1 MAKERKALEAPVP
14 DPGERTKTLIARREL
29 KMARSAHAYVRG
41 STERFY
47 EWIALDAGRNVP
59 SGPPVWIC
67 GDCHVGNLGP
77 IGRPVGEAV
86 VELRDL
92 DQTVIGNP
100 AHDVVRLA
108 LSLAMS
114 ARSSDLP
121 GVVTS
126 RMTED
131 LVAGYE
137 HAFAGDAPSE
147 KIDALPAPFQ
157 LVMKRAVRRTW
168 NRLFEERLGSKEPRI
183 PFGSRFWPLT
193 KTEKSAIEALV
204 STEAIRKLVMMLEH
218 RPDDA
223 TVTFMDAAFWVKG
236 CSSLGLWRAAVLVS
250 VTDGEKKKRHAT
262 PCLLDIKQAV
272 DASAPWAKGQ
282 QQDLDP
288 GERVLYGARK
298 LAPALGERMV
308 AANMID
314 RSVFVRELLPQDL
327 KVELDQISE
336 EDTRG
341 VAYYLGQVVGRAH
354 GRQLDEGARREWKHE
369 MASRRS
375 KRIDAPGWLWTSL
388 IELVSKHEG
397 AYLEHCRRYAL
408 PVEREKDGLP
418 TAAPEAAPF
427 RASTGHTAEAA
438 SAAGAADADPLS
450 DARADV
456 PEILTH
462 PSDLVT
468 TTSPS
473 GDRT

>member
-1 MAKERKALEAPVP
+1 MPKQRKPVDAPAP
-14 DPGERTKTLIARREL
+14 DPSERTKTLIARREL

-47 EWIALDAGRNVP
+47 EWIALDAGRSVP
-59 SGPPVWIC
+59 SGPAVWIC

-77 IGRPVGEAV
+77 IGRPVGAAV

-92 DQTVIGNP
+92 DQAVIGNP

-121 GVVTS
+121 GVITS

-137 HAFAGDAPSE
+137 QAFEGEAPSE
-147 KIDALPAPFQ
+147 KIDELPAPFR

-168 NRLFEERLGSKEPRI
+168 NRLFEERLGSKQPRI

-193 KTEKSAIEALV
+193 GTEKSAIEALV
-204 STEAIRKLVMMLEH
+204 STEAVRKLVLMLEH

-236 CSSLGLWRAAVLVS
+236 CSSLGLWRAAVLVRIE
-250 VTDGEKKKRHAT
+250 DGEKKKRQAT

-272 DASAPWAKGQ
+272 EASAPWAKGQ

-288 GERVLYGARK
+288 GERVLLGARA
-298 LAPALGERMV
+298 LAPSLGTRMV
-308 AANMID
+308 AANMLD

-327 KVELDQISE
+327 KVELDQISG
-336 EDTRG
+336 DDARS
-341 VAYYLGQVVGRAH
+341 VAFYLGQVVGRAH
-354 GRQLDEGARREWKHE
+354 GRQLDPGARQAWQRE

-375 KRIDAPGWLWTSL
+375 KSIDAPSWLWTSL
-388 IELVSKHEG
+388 TELVGKHEA

-408 PVEREKDGLP
+408 PVEREKEGLP
-418 TAAPEAAPF
+418 AAAPEAEPVRIKA
-427 RASTGHTAEAA
+427 GHTAMAA
-438 SAAGAADADPLS
+438 SAAGAADADQS

-456 PEILTH
+456 PEILTQ
-462 PSDLVT
+462 PADL
-468 TTSPS
+468 
-473 GDRT
+473 